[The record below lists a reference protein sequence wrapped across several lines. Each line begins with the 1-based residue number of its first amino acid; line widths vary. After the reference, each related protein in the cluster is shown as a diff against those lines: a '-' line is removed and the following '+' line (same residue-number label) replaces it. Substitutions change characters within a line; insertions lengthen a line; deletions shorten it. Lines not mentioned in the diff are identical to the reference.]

1 MLRKDEITRVRLHR
15 YWPHHVALGADKV
28 RGLDNSEAV
37 RGFADT
43 LSVAPLTYSL
53 RRGDLYFVVFCFAKP
68 ADAEAF
74 CEQFGGMP
82 VITGLHVLPRD
93 ARHEHDH
100 MTRDQRRALRRLATI
115 PRGVA
120 KTLMI
125 AHGFTHELIA
135 DLVLAEFVMVVTDT
149 AKIGERTIEVELVMI
164 TDAGRRALEGVASA
178 RSSPVGQ

>member
-1 MLRKDEITRVRLHR
+1 MLRKDEITRARLHR
-15 YWPHHVALGADKV
+15 HWPHHVALGADKV
-28 RGLDNSEAV
+28 RGLDNSEVV

-82 VITGLHVLPRD
+82 LITGLHALPPD
-93 ARHEHDH
+93 ALHEHDH
-100 MTRDQRRALRRLATI
+100 MTRDQRRALRRLATV
-115 PRGVA
+115 PRGIA

-125 AHGFTHELIA
+125 AHGFTHKLIA
-135 DLVLAEFVMVVTDT
+135 GLGLAGLVKVVTDT
-149 AKIGERTIEVELVMI
+149 AKIGEQTIEVELVMI
-164 TDAGRRALEGVASA
+164 TNAGRRALDG
-178 RSSPVGQ
+178 

>member
-1 MLRKDEITRVRLHR
+1 MLRKDEITRARLHR

-68 ADAEAF
+68 EDAEAF
-74 CEQFGGMP
+74 CEQFGGKP
-82 VITGLHVLPRD
+82 VMHALPRD
-93 ARHEHDH
+93 ALHEHDH
-100 MTRDQRRALRRLATI
+100 MTRDQRRALRRLANV
-115 PRGVA
+115 PRGIA

-135 DLVLAEFVMVVTDT
+135 GLVLAGLVTLDTDT
-149 AKIGERTIEVELVMI
+149 ARIGEQTIEVELVII
-164 TDAGRRALEGVASA
+164 TDAGRRAVEG
-178 RSSPVGQ
+178 

>member
-1 MLRKDEITRVRLHR
+1 MLRKDEITRARLHR
-15 YWPHHVALGADKV
+15 YWPHHVALRADKV
-28 RGLDNSEAV
+28 RGLDNSDAV

-53 RRGDLYFVVFCFAKP
+53 RSGDLYFVVFCFAKP

-82 VITGLHVLPRD
+82 VVGLHALPPD
-93 ARHEHDH
+93 ALHEHDH
-100 MTRDQRRALRRLATI
+100 MARDQRRALRRLATI
-115 PRGVA
+115 PRGIV

-135 DLVLAEFVMVVTDT
+135 DLALVGLVMVVIDT